1 MLCRTARFLAWI
13 ALGNGLIFAQ
23 GSTGAIIGTVKD
35 ASGAVLE
42 GAAVSAKHT
51 ETGLVRVATTGTDG
65 NYSFPSLP
73 VGAYEFTAEDWD
85 SRQKCC
91 VALIWQ

>member
-1 MLCRTARFLAWI
+1 M
-13 ALGNGLIFAQ
+13 
-23 GSTGAIIGTVKD
+23 
-35 ASGAVLE
+35 
-42 GAAVSAKHT
+42 
-51 ETGLVRVATTGTDG
+51 ATTGTDG

-91 VALIWQ
+91 VALIWRVAQPAVVNLTLQVGNVEQRVTITGEAPLMNTTLSSTSGLIHEQQPD

>member
-1 MLCRTARFLAWI
+1 MLSRTARFLAWI

-23 GSTGAIIGTVKD
+23 GSTGAIIGTVKY

-51 ETGLVRVATTGTDG
+51 ETGLVRVAMTCGISREQTRHRSD
-65 NYSFPSLP
+65 SAVEFPPQHWL
-73 VGAYEFTAEDWD
+73 
-85 SRQKCC
+85 
-91 VALIWQ
+91 